1 MAAEELGY
9 LDHDGVRIAWRRRP
23 GSAPGVVWL
32 GGYRSD
38 MQGTKAQA
46 LDAWAARTGRA
57 CLRHDY
63 SGHGESGGAFADGT
77 ISKWLSESLA
87 VARAKTKGPQILVA
101 SSMGA
106 WIALRMVQELAK
118 AGESDRVAG
127 MLLLAPAPDFTVDL
141 VEPGM
146 TEEQRLEVVA
156 RGYFETPSEY
166 SGEPNVFTEG
176 LLQDGRAN
184 RVLTGPIDTFCPVTV
199 IQGMKDHDVPYQHAL
214 KLVSL
219 LPADDVTLSL
229 VPDGDH
235 RLSRQQDIELILGAL
250 DSLVERAEAA

>member
-1 MAAEELGY
+1 MANEELGY
-9 LDHDGVRIAWRRRP
+9 LDHDGVRIAWRRRS
-23 GSAPGVVWL
+23 GAAPGVVWL

-77 ISKWLSESLA
+77 ISKWMAESLA
-87 VARAKTKGPQILVA
+87 VFRAETDGPQILVA

-106 WIALRMVQELAK
+106 WVALRMVQELAK
-118 AGESDRVAG
+118 AGESDRIAG

-146 TEEQRLEVVA
+146 TEEQRLDVVA

-166 SGEPNVFTEG
+166 SGEPNVFTEA
-176 LLQDGRAN
+176 LLQDGRIN
-184 RVLTGPIDTFCPVTV
+184 RVLTGPIDTFCPVSV
-199 IQGMKDHDVPYQHAL
+199 IQGMRDPDVPYQHAL
-214 KLVSL
+214 KLVAL

-235 RLSRQQDIELILGAL
+235 RLSRPQDIAMILEAL
-250 DSLVERAEAA
+250 ESLVARAEAA